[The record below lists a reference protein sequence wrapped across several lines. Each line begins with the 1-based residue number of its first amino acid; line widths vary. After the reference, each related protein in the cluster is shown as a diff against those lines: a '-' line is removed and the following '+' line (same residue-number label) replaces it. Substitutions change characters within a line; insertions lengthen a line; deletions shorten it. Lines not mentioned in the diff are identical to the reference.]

1 MNRAPATAPPKEVE
15 LTLKDLRV
23 RPVRVEERE
32 RWRDLMA
39 RFHYLGFHGTVGES
53 IWYVATMGGQWVALL
68 AFAAAALKSR
78 HRELWVG
85 WDEELKERR
94 LHLVANNVRFL
105 ILPDI
110 HIKNLASKV
119 LALNLKR
126 LSQDWQARYGHPI
139 LVAETFVDLARFAGT
154 CYRAAGWSCLGQ
166 TRGFGKRHGSYTA
179 HGQPKLLFVRP
190 LHPDALR
197 RLGAPLAPP
206 VQENSSMID
215 VNCLPLQGE
224 GGLIELLKTI
234 PDPRKPRGVR
244 HPMVAIVA
252 LATCACLAGARSFEA
267 IAHWS
272 RQLSTDTL
280 RRFGLKRLKPPS
292 EPTLRRSL
300 QRLDALTLDQK
311 IGQWL
316 AQKNLLSAIAID
328 GKTLRG
334 SRDGAHPP
342 VHLLSAVAHS
352 QGVVLAQQEV
362 SDKTNEIPCVKPLLD
377 GLSLAATVITADAL
391 HTQSETARYLVEEK
405 KADYVFTVKDN
416 QPTLKKDIKEL
427 GLQAFPPSAHRDHQ
441 GPRPH

>member
-1 MNRAPATAPPKEVE
+1 
-15 LTLKDLRV
+15 
-23 RPVRVEERE
+23 
-32 RWRDLMA
+32 MA

-53 IWYVATMGGQWVALL
+53 IWYVATIGSQWVALL

-85 WDEELKERR
+85 WDEETKERR
-94 LHLVANNVRFL
+94 LHLMANNVRFL
-105 ILPDI
+105 ILPGI
-110 HIKNLASKV
+110 HINNLASKV
-119 LALNLKR
+119 LALNLRR

-139 LVAETFVDLARFAGT
+139 LVAETFVDLSRFEGT
-154 CYRAAGWSCLGQ
+154 CYRAAGWIALGQ
-166 TRGFGKRHGSYTA
+166 SRGFGRKRSGYFPHGK
-179 HGQPKLLFVRP
+179 PKMILVRP
-190 LHPDALR
+190 LYADALKLLR
-197 RLGAPLAPP
+197 APLPLLTK
-206 VQENSSMID
+206 ENTAMID
-215 VNCLPLQGE
+215 VNRLPLEGQ
-224 GGLIELLKTI
+224 GGLIEMLKTI

-244 HPMVAIVA
+244 HPVVAIVA

-280 RRFGLKRLKPPS
+280 RRFGLKRSKPPS
-292 EPTLRRSL
+292 EPTFRRTL
-300 QRLDALTLDQK
+300 QRLDALTLDRK
-311 IGQWL
+311 IGRFL
-316 AQKNLLSAIAID
+316 AQRNLLSAIAID

-362 SDKTNEIPCVKPLLD
+362 GDKTNEIPCVKPLLD
-377 GLSLAATVITADAL
+377 NLKIEGAVVTADAL

-416 QPTLKKDIKEL
+416 QPTLKKDIREL
-427 GLQAFPPSAHRDHQ
+427 GLQAFPPSAHRNHKGSWAHRD
-441 GPRPH
+441 PHDLE

>member
-1 MNRAPATAPPKEVE
+1 
-15 LTLKDLRV
+15 
-23 RPVRVEERE
+23 
-32 RWRDLMA
+32 MA

-53 IWYVATMGGQWVALL
+53 IWYVATIGSQWVALL

-85 WDEELKERR
+85 WDEETKERR
-94 LHLVANNVRFL
+94 LHLMANNVRFL
-105 ILPDI
+105 IPPGI
-110 HIKNLASKV
+110 HINNLASKV
-119 LALNLKR
+119 LALNLRR

-139 LVAETFVDLARFAGT
+139 LVAETFVDLSRFEGT
-154 CYRAAGWSCLGQ
+154 CYRAAGWIALGQ
-166 TRGFGKRHGSYTA
+166 SRGFGRKRSGYFPHGK
-179 HGQPKLLFVRP
+179 PKMILVRP
-190 LHPDALR
+190 LHADALKLLR
-197 RLGAPLAPP
+197 APLPLLTK
-206 VQENSSMID
+206 ENTAMID
-215 VNCLPLQGE
+215 VNRLPLQGQ
-224 GGLIELLKTI
+224 GGLIEMLKTI

-244 HPMVAIVA
+244 HPVVAIVA

-280 RRFGLKRLKPPS
+280 RRRFGLKRSKPPS
-292 EPTLRRSL
+292 EPTFRRTL
-300 QRLDALTLDQK
+300 QRLDALTLDRK
-311 IGQWL
+311 IGRFL
-316 AQKNLLSAIAID
+316 AQRNLLSAIAID

-362 SDKTNEIPCVKPLLD
+362 GDKTNEIPCVKPLLD
-377 GLSLAATVITADAL
+377 NLKIEGAVVTADAL

-416 QPTLKKDIKEL
+416 QPALKRDIREL
-427 GLQAFPPSAHRDHQ
+427 GLQAFPPSAHRDHK
-441 GPRPH
+441 GSWAHRDPHDLE